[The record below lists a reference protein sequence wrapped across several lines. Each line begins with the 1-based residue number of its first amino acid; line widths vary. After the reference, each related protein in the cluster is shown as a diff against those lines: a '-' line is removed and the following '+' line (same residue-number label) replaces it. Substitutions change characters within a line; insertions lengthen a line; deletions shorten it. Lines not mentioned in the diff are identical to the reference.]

1 VSLFLGQRN
10 RIGLT
15 ERQIEYCIRAWQ
27 VLCDDEERVLIVDEA
42 MRDGSRT
49 RFVED
54 RNVVYLGADAY
65 PGNGAGANARMSPL
79 ACLAHELSHIQR
91 FERGYRRPFD
101 MPDVLID
108 EAETS
113 LNASFHITLNPKD
126 REDLIEDA
134 RDRLIDWIADKE
146 QGGEAL

>member
-1 VSLFLGQRN
+1 MSLFLGQRN
-10 RIGLT
+10 RSGLT
-15 ERQIEYCIRAWQ
+15 ARQIEHCVLAWEA
-27 VLCDDEERVLIVDEA
+27 LCGAEPKTLLIEEASWND
-42 MRDGSRT
+42 SKT

-65 PGNGAGANARMSPL
+65 PGQGFSANSRMSML
-79 ACLAHELSHIQR
+79 ACLAHELSHMQR
-91 FERGYRRPFD
+91 FAKGYNRPLA

-113 LNASFHITLNPKD
+113 LNASFNVSLSQKD

-134 RDRLIDWIADKE
+134 RDRLTDWLA
-146 QGGEAL
+146 AR